1 MPQLRADRE
10 PSFPVH
16 LTLLWCQILGPRT
29 TGCRCRPT
37 GEFAVANLRVLVSMP
52 VDAVNPCRCALV
64 FEPPQLIDV
73 EPVGRYEAAP
83 AGQSLG
89 VIEHLTLLFVAYWD
103 LSGATA
109 FGPTGLEREFIAPVG
124 PTWLDLDRLAAP

>member
-1 MPQLRADRE
+1 MPQLCADRE

-16 LTLLWCQILGPRT
+16 LALLRCQILGSRAA
-29 TGCRCRPT
+29 GCRCRPT
-37 GEFAVANLRVLVSMP
+37 GEFAVADLRVLVSMP
-52 VDAVNPCRCALV
+52 VDAVHACRSALV

-89 VIEHLTLLFVAYWD
+89 VFMSPGKI
-103 LSGATA
+103 
-109 FGPTGLEREFIAPVG
+109 VG
-124 PTWLDLDRLAAP
+124 KDF